1 MSLPLD
7 LMMFGALI
15 AFILLGYPV
24 AFTIAGVATGFA
36 LLGWMLGDFNIQ
48 LMGAMGQRFFGVLTN
63 PVLTA
68 IPLFVLMGGILEKSR
83 IAEDLLETMGRL
95 FGKMNGGLGVSVVL
109 VGALLAAST
118 GIVGATVVAMGLIA
132 LPTMLRNGYD
142 PKLASGMVC
151 TAGTLGQIIPPST
164 LLIILADVMSNAFQQ
179 AQYAQ
184 GKFTIETISVG
195 QTFAAAM
202 VPGLLLVAVYC
213 VYIIGRAKFFPGD
226 APAMKESVEPPSSVE
241 IASAIVPPILLIIA
255 VLGSILG
262 GVASPNE
269 AASVGAVGA
278 ILLAG
283 RRLGVPVKLIILATI
298 ALLVLAVSAA
308 AFPVRL
314 QRSDV
319 TIVGYVLAAIY
330 AGLALFALGVVLKI
344 LRAAFADGLLKS
356 SLLSTLTV
364 TSMIFATILMAS
376 FFSLVFVGLG
386 GEDRVHELLKE
397 MPGGATG
404 ALIFA
409 MLFVFVLGFFLDFV
423 EISVILL
430 PVLIPPLILMGID
443 PIWLTVLIAI
453 NLQTS
458 FLTPP
463 FGFSLFYL
471 RGAAPKEI
479 TTGQIYRGVVP
490 FIGLQSLPSRSCGCS
505 RLSQLGFRAGFI
517 KVLKNSRAAK
527 TARCPDLFLAGRAFA
542 LRRGRP
548 KIDVGVLRC
557 RIDFLKLGFSELEI
571 VERADTVNH
580 LGCSACPNEGRRD
593 AAASQDPGKCHLR
606 QCLPAPLGN
615 GVECPDGCK
624 VLVAEELVLQGFAL
638 CCPAA
643 FRNVLQ
649 ILVCQHALGEWG
661 KGDGTNAEIVQGVEK
676 AVFFHPTVEHG
687 IARLMDQTGS
697 AELLQDCCC
706 FSGPLRIVRGNTDV

>member
-1 MSLPLD
+1 MTLPLD
-7 LMMFGALI
+7 LIMFGALI

-36 LLGWMLGDFNIQ
+36 LLGWVLGDFNIQ

-68 IPLFVLMGGILEKSR
+68 IPLFVLMGVILEKSR
-83 IAEDLLETMGRL
+83 IAEELLETMGRL

-184 GKFTIETISVG
+184 GKFSIETISVG

-213 VYIIGRAKFFPGD
+213 VYILGRAWITPSV
-226 APAMKESVEPPSSVE
+226 APAMREDVDAPTGLE

-262 GVASPNE
+262 GIASPNE
-269 AASVGAVGA
+269 AASVGAIGA

-283 RRLGVPVKLIILATI
+283 RRLGVPSRLILLATA
-298 ALLVLAVSAA
+298 ALLVLAVAA
-308 AFPVRL
+308 TLFPVRL
-314 QRSDV
+314 QRSDA
-319 TIVGYVLAAIY
+319 GLGSYGLAAVY
-330 AGLALFALGVVLKI
+330 AGLALFALGVVLRI
-344 LRAAFADGLLKS
+344 LMAAVKDGLLKA

-386 GEDRVHELLKE
+386 GEDRVHEILKE
-397 MPGGATG
+397 LPGGPTG

-409 MLFVFVLGFFLDFV
+409 MAFVFVLGFFLDFV

-479 TTGQIYRGVVP
+479 TTGQIYRGVIP
-490 FIGLQSLPSRSCGCS
+490 FIC
-505 RLSQLGFRAGFI
+505 
-517 KVLKNSRAAK
+517 
-527 TARCPDLFLAGRAFA
+527 
-542 LRRGRP
+542 
-548 KIDVGVLRC
+548 
-557 RIDFLKLGFSELEI
+557 
-571 VERADTVNH
+571 
-580 LGCSACPNEGRRD
+580 
-593 AAASQDPGKCHLR
+593 
-606 QCLPAPLGN
+606 
-615 GVECPDGCK
+615 
-624 VLVAEELVLQGFAL
+624 
-638 CCPAA
+638 
-643 FRNVLQ
+643 LQ
-649 ILVCQHALGEWG
+649 IV
-661 KGDGTNAEIVQGVEK
+661 
-676 AVFFHPTVEHG
+676 AVG
-687 IARLMDQTGS
+687 ILWLFPAIATWLPRWLY
-697 AELLQDCCC
+697 
-706 FSGPLRIVRGNTDV
+706 